1 MSPPDL
7 YPITV
12 KIAGRPV
19 LVVGGGTIAA
29 FKIAGLLRCG
39 ARITVVAPEVN
50 EEVRGLAEG
59 GEIRW
64 LRRPFQSRDVEGA
77 LLVVSAVDDRAVT
90 DAVVSAAHE
99 RNLLVNAVDDPQRC
113 DYYLPAVVRRGPL
126 SLAVSTAGASP
137 GFAGVLA
144 RELDQSLPDHIETWL
159 ELLSEA
165 RAALLERHPGEP
177 GVRHRLAKALARSDA
192 RERVAEGDLEGARER
207 LRSIIEQEEST

>member
-1 MSPPDL
+1 MASDL
-7 YPITV
+7 YPITIKV
-12 KIAGRPV
+12 ADRPV

-29 FKIAGLLRCG
+29 FKIAGLLQCA
-39 ARITVVAPEVN
+39 ARITVVAPEAN
-50 EEVRGLAEG
+50 DEVRGLAER
-59 GEIRW
+59 GELSW
-64 LRRPFQSRDVEGA
+64 VRRAFEPADVEGA

-99 RNLLVNAVDDPQRC
+99 HNLLVNAVDDPQRC

-144 RELDQSLPDHIETWL
+144 RELDESLPDHLETWL

-165 RAALLERHPGEP
+165 RAALLERYPDEP

-192 RERVAEGDLEGARER
+192 REHVAEGDLGIARDR
-207 LRSIIEQEEST
+207 LRAIIEQEESK

>member
-1 MSPPDL
+1 MASDL

-12 KIAGRPV
+12 KVADRPV

-39 ARITVVAPEVN
+39 ARITVVSPEAN
-50 EEVRGLAEG
+50 DEVRELARRG
-59 GEIRW
+59 AIRW
-64 LRRPFQSRDVEGA
+64 LQRGFEPADVEGS
-77 LLVVSAVDDRAVT
+77 LLVVSAVDDRTVT
-90 DAVVSAAHE
+90 DAVVSAAHDH
-99 RNLLVNAVDDPQRC
+99 NLLVNAVDDPQRC

-144 RELDQSLPDHIETWL
+144 RELDESLPDHLETWL

-165 RAALLERHPGEP
+165 RATLLERYPDEP
-177 GVRHRLAKALARSDA
+177 GVRHRLAKALASSDA
-192 RERVAEGDLEGARER
+192 REHVTAGDLGVARDR
-207 LRSIIEQEEST
+207 LKAIIEQEES